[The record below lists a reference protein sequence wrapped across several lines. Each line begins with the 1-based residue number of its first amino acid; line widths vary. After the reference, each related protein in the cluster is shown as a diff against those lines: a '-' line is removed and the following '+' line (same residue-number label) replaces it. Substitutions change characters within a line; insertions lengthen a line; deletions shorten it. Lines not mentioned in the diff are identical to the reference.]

1 VVQALQE
8 GCGRN
13 QTWTPDLASGGC
25 IFEASQLSWTTGI
38 ITAFFVVG
46 LKGTRG
52 CDRIRRCLM
61 ILLVLLRSKA
71 CRWEFGYV
79 RQPQLVHVL
88 PGGDKSPGRIVKWE
102 ELMDPRR
109 PGCRRSIWSNGLCP
123 LKQLKQM
130 AKTAEQE
137 HQAWCELPFRQLAH
151 NFAKNTFGE
160 KSLEAVESAHEL
172 VAVYLQTGF
181 PDRAQKIG
189 EVLLQTTVDK
199 FGKEDPGVA
208 AALAKLGM
216 AHGYLG
222 DYTKKKDLL
231 EGALR
236 IQEQH
241 YGQLHI
247 EVAATLTNLASAHG
261 QLGELGRQKD
271 LHERALTIKEQ
282 LYGKEHHLVAMTLKG
297 LGIAHAQLGNFSQVK
312 DLFERTLRIEEQ
324 HYGQEHPEVA
334 ATLTNVGIAHRKL
347 VN

>member
-1 VVQALQE
+1 
-8 GCGRN
+8 
-13 QTWTPDLASGGC
+13 
-25 IFEASQLSWTTGI
+25 
-38 ITAFFVVG
+38 
-46 LKGTRG
+46 
-52 CDRIRRCLM
+52 M

-79 RQPQLVHVL
+79 RQPQLVHVYL

-102 ELMDPRR
+102 ELMDDAEL
-109 PGCRRSIWSNGLCP
+109 CRRLFGEALDHTFQGDLDAEDPYGPTQST

-130 AKTAEQE
+130 AKTAEEQE

-236 IQEQH
+236 IQEQ
-241 YGQLHI
+241 Y
-247 EVAATLTNLASAHG
+247 
-261 QLGELGRQKD
+261 
-271 LHERALTIKEQ
+271 
-282 LYGKEHHLVAMTLKG
+282 
-297 LGIAHAQLGNFSQVK
+297 
-312 DLFERTLRIEEQ
+312 
-324 HYGQEHPEVA
+324 
-334 ATLTNVGIAHRKL
+334 
-347 VN
+347 